1 MPERRR
7 RRRTPSAHLVRRVLA
22 LAHPIQFHRRAVPGE
37 NLTKQKQTGTEI
49 NTDELWPQKQDK
61 GPLGLLT
68 AILDRGGTGT
78 QPSGGSSV
86 PKISAVPVTRRTRR
100 GASGSTSTRS
110 SLCGASLYCRGGCGV
125 AAPAPAAVAAAMVRG
140 FWRRRDGEGLGVA
153 GAGGLMDFGGVR
165 DRNDIFEFD

>member
-1 MPERRR
+1 M
-7 RRRTPSAHLVRRVLA
+7 
-22 LAHPIQFHRRAVPGE
+22 
-37 NLTKQKQTGTEI
+37 
-49 NTDELWPQKQDK
+49 
-61 GPLGLLT
+61 LT

-100 GASGSTSTRS
+100 GALGSTSTRS

-125 AAPAPAAVAAAMVRG
+125 AAPAPAVVAAAMVRG

-153 GAGGLMDFGGVR
+153 GAGGLRDLGVSRLEAGHDLGGWFGYLWPAGQLEKAVKWLWLAVAACNISMK
-165 DRNDIFEFD
+165 DVMASQG